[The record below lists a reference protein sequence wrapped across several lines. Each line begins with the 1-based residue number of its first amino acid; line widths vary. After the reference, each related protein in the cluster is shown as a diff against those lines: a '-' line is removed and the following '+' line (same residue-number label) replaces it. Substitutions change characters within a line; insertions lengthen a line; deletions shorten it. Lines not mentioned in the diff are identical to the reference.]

1 MPVPACGNRRA
12 RAGRL
17 RARRSPFE
25 GGVYPRARRSPFEGG
40 VCPRAG
46 RSLLKGIFEWAALVG
61 RGGYRGVGRALC
73 VCLSKMHLALVF
85 CGF

>member
-1 MPVPACGNRRA
+1 
-12 RAGRL
+12 
-17 RARRSPFE
+17 
-25 GGVYPRARRSPFEGG
+25 

-46 RSLLKGIFEWAALVG
+46 RSLLEGIFEWAALVG